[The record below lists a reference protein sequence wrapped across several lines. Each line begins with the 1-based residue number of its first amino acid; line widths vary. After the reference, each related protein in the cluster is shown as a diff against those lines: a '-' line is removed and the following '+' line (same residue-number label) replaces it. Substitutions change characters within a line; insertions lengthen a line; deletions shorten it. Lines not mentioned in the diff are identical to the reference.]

1 MTIWRSI
8 YAARVRLGRF
18 PKDIPKNHKFA
29 IYILCGLSVVFFV
42 LLKRFPQKGPV
53 TFRNEMIQASKIM
66 RDATEALKECR
77 LERGLRIDRN
87 MDINATGLI
96 GMEHSEITTS
106 IGSLG
111 SKRTS
116 TNPNFAGLVVRLL
129 RECDIQKGDAVAVG
143 ASGSFPALIVASLA
157 ALEAL
162 DLNPIWISSL
172 GASQWG
178 ANHPQFHWLHMW
190 QCLEKSGLFSHPPL
204 ALSLGGEGDTGED
217 IDEKGRQLLWDDI
230 RRSGLC
236 FLNEP
241 DLARNVALR
250 MALFE
255 KAAKRK
261 EIKAFINIGGSL
273 SNMGIDSMVLHV
285 KPGLNRIEKFPS
297 LERRGVIYA
306 MAAKEIPVIH
316 LLYVRGLTQRYG
328 LPWDPSPIPD
338 PGEGALYRT
347 TGERQKI
354 VPGLEAAYVI
364 LVLLVLV
371 LMRKRGSLVEKK

>member
-1 MTIWRSI
+1 MLRQS
-8 YAARVRLGRF
+8 RF
-18 PKDIPKNHKFA
+18 PKGDPKISEFA
-29 IYILCGLSVVFFV
+29 IYILCGLSIVFFV
-42 LLKRFPQKGPV
+42 LLKLYPLRKGSENF
-53 TFRNEMIQASKIM
+53 TSEMIQASKIM
-66 RDATEALKECR
+66 KDATEVLKECR
-77 LERGLRIDRN
+77 LERGLSINRSS
-87 MDINATGLI
+87 DINGTGLI

-116 TNPNFAGLVVRLL
+116 TNPNFAGLIVHLL
-129 RECDIQKGDAVAVG
+129 KECDVQKGDVVAVG

-162 DLNPIWISSL
+162 DLNPLWVSSL

-178 ANHPQFHWLHMW
+178 ANHPRFHWLHMW

-217 IDEKGRQLLWDDI
+217 MDERGRQLFWEDI
-230 RRSGLC
+230 HASGIP

-241 DLARNVALR
+241 DLVQNVASR
-250 MALFE
+250 MVLFGK
-255 KAAKRK
+255 KARGKD
-261 EIKAFINIGGSL
+261 IKAFINIGGSW

-285 KPGLNRIEKFPS
+285 KPRLNRIEKFPS
-297 LERRGVIYA
+297 PERRGVIYA
-306 MAAKEIPVIH
+306 MAANGIPVIH

-338 PGEGALYRT
+338 PGEGVFYTT
-347 TGERQKI
+347 TGGGQKF
-354 VPGLEAAYVI
+354 VSGFAAVYVF

-371 LMRKRGSLVEKK
+371 IIRKCGVCVE

>member
-1 MTIWRSI
+1 MLTQN
-8 YAARVRLGRF
+8 RF
-18 PKDIPKNHKFA
+18 PKDIPKNHEFA

-42 LLKRFPQKGPV
+42 LLKRYPQKGPE

-66 RDATEALKECR
+66 RDATEILKECR
-77 LERGLRIDRN
+77 LERGFRINRN
-87 MDINATGLI
+87 TDINETGLI

-162 DLNPIWISSL
+162 DLNPLWISSL

-190 QCLEKSGLFSHPPL
+190 QCLEKSGLFSFPPL

-217 IDEKGRQLLWDDI
+217 MDEKGRQLLWDDI
-230 RRSGLC
+230 NGSGLH

-241 DLARNVALR
+241 DLAQNVALR
-250 MALFE
+250 MELFE
-255 KAAKRK
+255 KEAKGK
-261 EIKAFINIGGSL
+261 EIKAFINIGGSW

-285 KPGLNRIEKFPS
+285 KPGLNRIEKLPS
-297 LERRGVIYA
+297 LERRGIIYA
-306 MAAKEIPVIH
+306 MAAKGIPVIH

-347 TGERQKI
+347 TGERQKFL
-354 VPGLEAAYVI
+354 PGLEAVYVI
-364 LVLLVLV
+364 LVLFVLV
-371 LMRKRGSLVEKK
+371 LMLKRRSLIEKK